1 MTLRNIPYTTSSGE
15 WLPHNAGNYTSRS
28 KAMFFFHSLDN
39 ATSLGTGTVEFTNFI
54 DLPNPINP
62 NQLVDSLPILD
73 GIVTY
78 NSSVD
83 PGSRIYEFTYSTS
96 SSHDELTV
104 KLVGPLSLA
113 TYKAL
118 LGDDAG
124 AVAHGVDQANYEA
137 YKNAFLGLIDNPT
150 GFPPASKP
158 PSINPNLVS
167 FNWGLVETLI
177 NFGSPVD
184 CTGIVS
190 NIIDYTPISYQ
201 KTEVNDT
208 AFFSREEISI
218 KIKLSKVTFPSS
230 VGSGNWI
237 CKGLI
242 LQPNPTYK
250 PDTLSGNI
258 INTSIS
264 VTNPYIEIIDS
275 SGNNLG
281 RYQIKE
287 SYSLDSGNFALLVDR
302 TDGEEFQLGSHT
314 GVSISDISVRP
325 RLRVKYRLRDNP
337 STGIFY
343 KFFSVQNPD
352 STYSRLNPLGTKPIE
367 NKLESDTLAFIES
380 PNQLIDVGGSIEIDM
395 GGAPNL
401 TPLAFGLNTTLDID
415 GSGNATRLTPWR
427 KAYRFISRFKPK
439 TVDIH
444 QVKTANP
451 NPFDGVV
458 KFKVSQGTARSK
470 PTSVN
475 ANHNYPLAISHRPPC
490 IQHSNPGDVV
500 NEQKGFGNILVD
512 YDFDAG
518 MLMSG
523 TYRQDEV
530 TGEYL
535 FAGNGDHFIEREN
548 DGFVFE
554 ENGLPNAMFFE
565 ANLNDAFNDI
575 DYNYDYTG
583 LVSCAKTVIPAYSG
597 EILYFDTTHG
607 FIKNNYTNSDI
618 GITNRTAVFV
628 DITET
633 DEVLRWSGVNYE
645 RPDEFWRQTFTT
657 MVVKNKTTN
666 EPLTVF
672 SDYAVLKTDKD
683 NYVVV
688 MYADEGENI
697 TINDGDVIEIVFRN
711 KKVLST
717 WQNSNDIPDPSV
729 PGLYTTLNYRDINQE
744 WIDDVRS
751 PYTEPSLPNFRIES
765 DGTVDGTITIVPDGV
780 LPEGVEFR
788 LYIQDDET
796 TP

>member
-39 ATSLGTGTVEFTNFI
+39 ATTLLNSDITFTNSV
-54 DLPNPINP
+54 DLSVGSTETMSDEWPLSTGVIIGPTNFPALQKP
-62 NQLVDSLPILD
+62 AYRLA
-73 GIVTY
+73 Y
-78 NSSVD
+78 SSVTGIMD
-83 PGSRIYEFTYSTS
+83 INLTGPYTNATYEAVSAPVGSLAADQNIFDSYKTDISKILEFNKSTS
-96 SSHDELTV
+96 SFEINSNFRSFRWGNIQRADGTQI
-104 KLVGPLSLA
+104 
-113 TYKAL
+113 
-118 LGDDAG
+118 DCD
-124 AVAHGVDQANYEA
+124 GVVS
-137 YKNAFLGLIDNPT
+137 T
-150 GFPPASKP
+150 
-158 PSINPNLVS
+158 PS
-167 FNWGLVETLI
+167 F
-177 NFGSPVD
+177 
-184 CTGIVS
+184 
-190 NIIDYTPISYQ
+190 ISI
-201 KTEVNDT
+201 TEVP
-208 AFFSREEISI
+208 AVSISPLLYTL
-218 KIKLSKVTFPSS
+218 KLQLSNNQDFPDDLYQSNPIWSTNSSTPGVIQFNPELLPSS
-230 VGSGNWI
+230 LTGN
-237 CKGLI
+237 LI
-242 LQPNPTYK
+242 EVNNPVAANIQSNTY
-250 PDTLSGNI
+250 LLL
-258 INTSIS
+258 
-264 VTNPYIEIIDS
+264 
-275 SGNNLG
+275 GNNLG
-281 RYQIKE
+281 RYYVKGVYE
-287 SYSLDSGNFALLVDR
+287 KDPSTYVLDVDR
-302 TDGEEFQLGSHT
+302 IDGEEFQLGSHT

-352 STYSRLNPLGTKPIE
+352 STYTRLNPLGTKPIE

-401 TPLAFGLNTTLDID
+401 TPLAFGLNTSLDID

-500 NEQKGFGNILVD
+500 NEQKGFGDILVD

-565 ANLNDAFNDI
+565 ANLNDAFNNI